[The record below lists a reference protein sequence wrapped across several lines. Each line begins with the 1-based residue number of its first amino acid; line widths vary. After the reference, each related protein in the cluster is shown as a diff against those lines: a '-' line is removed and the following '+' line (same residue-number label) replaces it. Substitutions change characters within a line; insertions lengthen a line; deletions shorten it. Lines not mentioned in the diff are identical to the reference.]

1 MSEFVQWS
9 RVRVPRRSDLLRMTM
24 GMGIS
29 WRFLPSESESEA
41 EEGVSDVKKCMVEEE
56 EVGKK
61 GAR

>member
-1 MSEFVQWS
+1 MEPCASPS
-9 RVRVPRRSDLLRMTM
+9 ALRLITHEHGM
-24 GMGIS
+24 GMCIS